1 MQFRALLV
9 ESNIELSKRIKDIL
23 ESKLPF
29 LSVDVAVS
37 DRETFQQIKVNEPD
51 VIIME
56 ISLPSENGLEL
67 AQKVKRLY
75 PQIRLVINTD
85 SDSPEYNTEATHIGA
100 DYFLSKKSNTIND
113 LVSVVVALYSAA
125 KGDKQNYVSECT

>member
-9 ESNIELSKRIKDIL
+9 ENNIELSKRIKDIL

-37 DRETFQQIKVNEPD
+37 DRETFQQIKVNRPD

-56 ISLPSENGLEL
+56 IRLPGENGLEL

-85 SDSPEYNTEATHIGA
+85 SDSPEYNTKAIHIGA
-100 DYFLSKKSNTIND
+100 HYFLSKKSNTIND
-113 LVSVVVALYSAA
+113 LVSVVIALYSAA
-125 KGDKQNYVSECT
+125 KKDKQNYCI